1 MELLDPD
8 KVHRRIERL
17 RLSVQQAIID
27 VRDRRR
33 ETEAR
38 LERARGLIVTSA
50 LMMMRVTGQRL
61 VALPPRRVT
70 SSDAPPAEDGA
81 IGPR

>member
-33 ETEAR
+33 ETAR